1 MNLAGKD
8 LNLVVALRALLE
20 EGNVTRAAARLGVGQ
35 PGMSAFLSRLRS
47 HYKDELLVRVGRSY
61 ELTPRARELLPLVQR
76 AVPLL
81 EESLGVN
88 RSLTPTSVKRRF
100 TIMLSDFAALEL
112 HSHLEII
119 RSEAPFGIDLL
130 PLPEDSES
138 TEAALRSHDFIVA
151 VPAMGVE
158 GDFAPLFTDHY
169 VCLVDAQNPA
179 VRDGTLSWD
188 AFNELPL
195 ASATFGLH
203 HHTPAD
209 RRLREM
215 GFARKPQV
223 VARGF
228 LPLPSIVAGTSMVA
242 VVPSRL
248 AKRLGPGTG
257 TLAVAAPF
265 GTVMLN
271 ENLWWHPN
279 RSADLGHRWLRT
291 RLLGR
296 LSPESQQT

>member
-8 LNLVVALRALLE
+8 LNLIVALRALLE
-20 EGNVTRAAARLGVGQ
+20 EGNVTHAAARLGMGQ
-35 PGMSAFLSRLRS
+35 PGMSAFLARLRS
-47 HYKDELLVRVGRSY
+47 HYNDELLVRVGRNY

-88 RSLTPTSVKRRF
+88 RSLTPTTTKRRF

-112 HSHLEII
+112 HSRLEVI
-119 RSEAPFGIDLL
+119 RREAPFGIDLL
-130 PLPEDSES
+130 PLPEDPEG

-169 VCLVDAQNPA
+169 VCLVDAENSA
-179 VRDGTLSWD
+179 VRGGTLSWED
-188 AFNELPL
+188 FNELPL
-195 ASATFGLH
+195 ASATFGVH

-209 RRLREM
+209 RRLREL
-215 GFARKPQV
+215 GVARKPQV

-228 LPLPSIVAGTSMVA
+228 LPLPSIIAGTSMVA
-242 VVPSRL
+242 VVPSLL
-248 AKRLGPGTG
+248 ATRLGPGTG
-257 TLAVAAPF
+257 TIAVPAPF
-265 GTVMLN
+265 GTVELR

-279 RSADLGHRWLRT
+279 RFADHGHRWLRT
-291 RLLGR
+291 RLLDT
-296 LSPESQQT
+296 LAPEVPPA